1 MALACVS
8 LHGRYCL
15 THAIARGTHGD
26 MGKKTGTLEGMAVL
40 LGVGAL
46 AARLGVSESTLWR
59 YRQGMKMG
67 RAVKMLWENLIA
79 ERKKK

>member
-1 MALACVS
+1 
-8 LHGRYCL
+8 
-15 THAIARGTHGD
+15 
-26 MGKKTGTLEGMAVL
+26 MGKKANGLEEMCRV

-59 YRQGMKMG
+59 YRRGQVRMG